1 MGSPEVWGAGVL
13 PTLRW
18 AQAGKGMAQARTG
31 MAQAGVGM
39 AQARVGM
46 AQARTGMAQ
55 AGVGM
60 RPGASPRGRTDLP

>member
-1 MGSPEVWGAGVL
+1 M

-46 AQARTGMAQ
+46 
-55 AGVGM
+55 